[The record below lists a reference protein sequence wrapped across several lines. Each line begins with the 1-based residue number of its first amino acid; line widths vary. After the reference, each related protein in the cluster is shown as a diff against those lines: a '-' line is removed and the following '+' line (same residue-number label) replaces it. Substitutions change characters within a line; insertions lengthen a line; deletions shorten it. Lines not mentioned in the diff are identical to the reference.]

1 MTEGEDEAEF
11 RSEFDKEDDE
21 ESVGIDDEEFDEESI
36 GLDDELF
43 AEEFMEESIDD
54 ESTDDAL
61 DLVEFVA
68 VVDAFDE
75 EFIVRSET
83 NSEFDFLSSNIT
95 LNFIYLKIN
104 HLLKKMIKQNNLEYS
119 WYLTCGNIRA

>member
-61 DLVEFVA
+61 DLVEFIA
-68 VVDAFDE
+68 VFGAFDE
-75 EFIVRSET
+75 EFIVCSVA
-83 NSEFDFLSSNIT
+83 NSEFDF
-95 LNFIYLKIN
+95 
-104 HLLKKMIKQNNLEYS
+104 
-119 WYLTCGNIRA
+119 